1 MGTTQPISDAET
13 LTLFLDYYKDVH
25 PNLRNYTL
33 IQLGLHTALRISDLL
48 ALRWQDVFDG
58 QEGKCRTHVCVIE
71 KRHKNAIK

>member
-1 MGTTQPISDAET
+1 MGTIQPIRDAKN
-13 LTLFLDYYKDVH
+13 LTLFIDYYKNVH
-25 PNLRNYTL
+25 PNLRSYTL

-58 QEGKCRTHVCVIE
+58 QEGKCRAHVCVIE